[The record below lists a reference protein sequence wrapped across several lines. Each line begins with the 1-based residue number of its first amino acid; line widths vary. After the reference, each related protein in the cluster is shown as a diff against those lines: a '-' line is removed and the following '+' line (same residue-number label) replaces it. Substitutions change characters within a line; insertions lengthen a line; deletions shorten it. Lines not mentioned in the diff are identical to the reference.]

1 MERERV
7 PLYRSGD
14 PDADAY
20 DLDAFDENPAD
31 HRVAPYALRQSFRTD
46 VHSTNSVPL
55 FLSDDN
61 GEPDPDEYIVPLT
74 RKRRASISS
83 KILAV
88 VCAAAVAAVLV
99 ALLSS
104 DATRSFAVNIKASMA
119 SMAAIFP
126 APSAAA
132 QSDSSHLTARK
143 RQNDAARAS
152 AEDQAS
158 GARGAATGT
167 VAPARE
173 DIRLAYQNALQQG
186 RGQAAEPVAAAP
198 AAEPTAPEP
207 SIHHL
212 DPDTI
217 AALLKRADGLIASGD
232 VAAARLVL
240 RRAADAGDARA
251 AMTLAETYDP
261 AFLEKL
267 GVHGF
272 VPDLAMARSWYEK
285 ARAFGSAEAPQRL
298 ETLASKRQ

>member
-1 MERERV
+1 MERV

-14 PDADAY
+14 PDVDP
-20 DLDAFDENPAD
+20 FDEDTDD
-31 HRVAPYALRQSFRTD
+31 HRVAPYTLRPSAQTD
-46 VHSTNSVPL
+46 VYSNSSVPL

-61 GEPDPDEYIVPLT
+61 GEPDPDEYVVPLT

-104 DATRSFAVNIKASMA
+104 DATRGIALNVKA

-132 QSDSSHLTARK
+132 QSDPSHLTARN
-143 RQNDAARAS
+143 RPNDAARPS
-152 AEDQAS
+152 ATEDQTS
-158 GARGAATGT
+158 GARSVATG
-167 VAPARE
+167 APARE
-173 DIRLAYQNALQQG
+173 EIRLAYQNALQQG
-186 RGQAAEPVAAAP
+186 RTLTAAPVTAAPVAEPA
-198 AAEPTAPEP
+198 APEP

-212 DPDTI
+212 DPDAI
-217 AALLKRADGLIASGD
+217 AASLKRADALIASGD

-240 RRAADAGDARA
+240 RRAADAGDSRA

-285 ARAFGSAEAPQRL
+285 ARAFGSTEAPARL